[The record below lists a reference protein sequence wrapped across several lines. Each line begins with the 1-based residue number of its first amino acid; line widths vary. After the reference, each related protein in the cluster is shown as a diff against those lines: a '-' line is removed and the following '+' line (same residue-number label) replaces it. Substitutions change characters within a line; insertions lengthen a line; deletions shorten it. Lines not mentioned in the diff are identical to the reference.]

1 MHPRCSSNP
10 NAYPDSV
17 SDDGD
22 NKDPAELLDRIESF
36 IPIKGFTLPE
46 RASGSLAEL
55 LTWWRERGSEL
66 KPKQIAIYPGGFDS
80 GVSSVDSAVDSG
92 FTLLTFRSDTVV
104 DPVVIRAIIGLLTRK
119 DAWQVTHQ
127 GSGMSD
133 EHVMKQ
139 LADTVDLMRAN
150 RDKRSESRELA
161 QLDSTGTID
170 FIVGALLT
178 ASARKTPVILGTT
191 SELAAALIAHRLSMK
206 ASSWWRNGTTSPD
219 RAVGQAVDRMGI
231 APGLPLNLSDD
242 QGVGAEI
249 SVELLTTFT

>member
-1 MHPRCSSNP
+1 MHPRCSSSP

-17 SDDGD
+17 SDAGD
-22 NKDPAELLDRIESF
+22 SKDPTELLDRIESF
-36 IPIKGFTLPE
+36 IPNASFALPE
-46 RASGSLAEL
+46 RATGSLAEL
-55 LTWWRERGSEL
+55 LTWWWERGSEL
-66 KPKQIAIYPGGFDS
+66 RPKQIAIYPGGFDS

-92 FTLLTFRSDTVV
+92 FTLLTFRNDTVV

-191 SELAAALIAHRLSMK
+191 CELAAALIAHRLSMK

-231 APGLPLNLSDD
+231 APGLPLDLSDD

>member
-1 MHPRCSSNP
+1 LSP

-17 SDDGD
+17 SDAGD
-22 NKDPAELLDRIESF
+22 SEDPTELLDRIESF
-36 IPIKGFTLPE
+36 IPITSFTLPE

-55 LTWWRERGSEL
+55 LNWWWERGSDL
-66 KPKQIAIYPGGFDS
+66 RPKQIAIAPGGFDS

-92 FTLLTFRSDTVV
+92 FTLLTFHSDTVV
-104 DPVVIRAIIGLLTRK
+104 DQVVIRAIIGLLTRK

-127 GSGMSD
+127 GPGMSD

-139 LADTVDLMRAN
+139 LADTVDLMRTN
-150 RDKRSESRELA
+150 RDKRSKSRELA
-161 QLDSTGTID
+161 QLESTGTID
-170 FIVGALLT
+170 FMVGALLA

-191 SELAAALIAHRLSMK
+191 CELASALIAHRLSMK

-231 APGLPLNLSDD
+231 ASGLPLDLSDD

-249 SVELLTTFT
+249 NVKLLTTFT